1 MSGDSTADRPGLTR
15 RIVEVLG
22 REPGST
28 ARAILAG
35 LPDEVRRGI
44 TRRDVNSVLYKGE
57 GSTFIRSDE
66 EKPRW
71 RLAVGPAQS
80 SPAPDRQVVRPRS
93 QRRGPGSPPLK
104 PPSASEDAPEA
115 QDIARILFDD

>member
-1 MSGDSTADRPGLTR
+1 MSGDSTTDRPELTR

-28 ARAILAG
+28 AREILAG

-57 GSTFIRSDE
+57 GSTFIRSAE
-66 EKPRW
+66 ERPRW
-71 RLAVGPAQS
+71 RLSVSPTAP
-80 SPAPDRQVVRPRS
+80 SPAPARRS
-93 QRRGPGSPPLK
+93 PKPPSRRRGPESPPST
-104 PPSASEDAPEA
+104 PPSSAEDAPEA

>member
-1 MSGDSTADRPGLTR
+1 MSGDSTADRPELTC

-28 ARAILAG
+28 AREVLAG
-35 LPDEVRRGI
+35 LPDEVRRAI
-44 TRRDVNSVLYKGE
+44 TRSDVNSVLYKGA
-57 GSTFIRSDE
+57 GSTFIRSHE

-71 RLAVGPAQS
+71 RLAIAPAQS
-80 SPAPDRQVVRPRS
+80 SPVPVRRRS
-93 QRRGPGSPPLK
+93 KPPSRRRGPESPPST
-104 PPSASEDAPEA
+104 PPSSAEDAPEA